1 MSQSQVPAPPPG
13 WLPDAWLRNARLVS
27 GLVLMAFVT
36 LHFLNHALLLIS
48 LEAADKG
55 RAMFL
60 LIWRNP
66 AGTLLLY
73 GAVATHLVL
82 SLLALYHRRTL
93 AMPVREWAQILLG
106 LSIPLLIAEH
116 VVGTRAMHA
125 LYEANDTYEFVVRS
139 LWTLTPQVG
148 VRQAIAVVVIWAHGC
163 LGLYFWLRYRRW
175 YPRVASALLV
185 LAVLVPVLALL
196 GFASAG
202 KEVSA
207 MGPPQSQPIERT
219 LFDRALATKERMDS
233 SIYAGFAGLIVLVL
247 AARIVRHRIERRNL
261 IEVRYAGGR
270 KVRIPRGYSV
280 LDASRLGGIAHY
292 AVCGGRGR
300 CSTCRIRVV
309 DGLAEQPEPSPIEAA
324 TLRRIAADGDV
335 RLACQLRP
343 RGDLRVAPL
352 LSPPVTAGGPLGATA
367 SDPGHEK
374 VVVVM
379 FCDMRGFTA
388 MADQRLPF
396 DVVFLLNRYFG
407 VIGRAVESSGGRVD
421 KFVGDG
427 AMALF
432 GLETTP
438 GEACRNALSAASAIV
453 EGVRALSDDFAEE
466 LRATIKV
473 AIGIHV
479 GQAIVGSMG
488 YGAVTNVTAIGDTI
502 NVGSRLEAAA
512 KEFQAEIVVSE
523 ATVRL
528 SGMDLPGAEARE
540 IDIRGRARPLGV
552 LVVPR
557 GAAVPIALPAKLR

>member
-55 RAMFL
+55 RAVFL

-139 LWTLTPQVG
+139 LWILTPQVG

-163 LGLYFWLRYRRW
+163 LGLCFWLRYRRW

-207 MGPPQSQPIERT
+207 MGPPQSQPIEPA

-247 AARIVRHRIERRNL
+247 AARIVRDRIERRNL
-261 IEVRYAGGR
+261 IKVRYAGGR

-324 TLRRIAADGDV
+324 TLRRIAADGD
-335 RLACQLRP
+335 
-343 RGDLRVAPL
+343 
-352 LSPPVTAGGPLGATA
+352 
-367 SDPGHEK
+367 
-374 VVVVM
+374 
-379 FCDMRGFTA
+379 
-388 MADQRLPF
+388 
-396 DVVFLLNRYFG
+396 
-407 VIGRAVESSGGRVD
+407 
-421 KFVGDG
+421 
-427 AMALF
+427 
-432 GLETTP
+432 
-438 GEACRNALSAASAIV
+438 
-453 EGVRALSDDFAEE
+453 
-466 LRATIKV
+466 
-473 AIGIHV
+473 
-479 GQAIVGSMG
+479 
-488 YGAVTNVTAIGDTI
+488 
-502 NVGSRLEAAA
+502 
-512 KEFQAEIVVSE
+512 
-523 ATVRL
+523 
-528 SGMDLPGAEARE
+528 
-540 IDIRGRARPLGV
+540 
-552 LVVPR
+552 
-557 GAAVPIALPAKLR
+557 